1 MTDIP
6 GRYMKSIRMEN
17 DSIGSLEI
25 PENVLWGIHS
35 KRAAEN
41 FQLAKRPVNSALIH
55 AFGAVKLAAIR
66 SNQPIKKWSDDVY
79 NALIRSASE
88 MIEGLLDE
96 HIIVDALQGGAG
108 TSTNM
113 NVNEVITNRALQI
126 LVKKPGDYAI
136 IHPIDDVN
144 LHQSTND
151 TYPTALKIAA
161 INLIRELEQEIV
173 GLTEAFQQK
182 EKKFAHVVKVGRTQL
197 QDAVLTTL
205 GREMSAYADAF
216 ARDRWRVY
224 KCEER
229 LRVVNL
235 GGTAIGTG
243 ISAPKKYIYD
253 VVEQLKEITGIGLA
267 RSENLVETTQN
278 MDVFV
283 EVSGIINA
291 CATTLFKSANDLRLL
306 ASGPSGGFG
315 EVILPK
321 RQAGSSIMPDKIN
334 PVIPEAVMQVC
345 MSVFSNSQTVTFAA
359 SQGNLELNAFL
370 PLIAE
375 SLLSSLELLANAI
388 KMYRTF
394 CVVGLKAD
402 EERCRRNVESSTA
415 LLTALV
421 EVIGYDKASELGKTS
436 RETGKSIKAIVMEQ
450 KILSESEFAELIS
463 AEHVNRLGSKTESDT
478 NNAKNT

>member
-1 MTDIP
+1 
-6 GRYMKSIRMEN
+6 MKLYRVEN
-17 DSIGSLEI
+17 DFLGSLEI
-25 PENVLWGIHS
+25 PADALWGIHS
-35 KRAAEN
+35 KRAEEN
-41 FQLAKRPVNSALIH
+41 FPLTKRPVHNALVR
-55 AFGAVKLAAIR
+55 AYGAVKLAALR
-66 SNQPIKKWSDDVY
+66 SNQPVKNWPDDVY
-79 NALIRSASE
+79 DALIRAATE
-88 MIEGLLDE
+88 MMEGLLDDQ
-96 HIIVDALQGGAG
+96 IIVDALQGGAG

-113 NVNEVITNRALQI
+113 NVNEVIANRALQV
-126 LVKKPGDYAI
+126 LGKKPGDYDV

-151 TYPTALKIAA
+151 TYPTALKVAA

-173 GLTEAFQQK
+173 GLTEAFQRK
-182 EKKFAHVVKVGRTQL
+182 EKEFAHVVKVGRTQL

-243 ISAPKKYIYD
+243 ISAPKKYIFE
-253 VVEQLKEITGIGLA
+253 VVDQLKEITGIGLA
-267 RSENLVETTQN
+267 RSENLVENTQN
-278 MDVFV
+278 ADVFV

-291 CATTLFKSANDLRLL
+291 CATTLFKSANDLRLM

-315 EVILPK
+315 EVILPQ
-321 RQAGSSIMPDKIN
+321 RQAGSSIMPNKVN

-345 MSVFSNSQTVTFAA
+345 MQTFSKFQTVTFAA
-359 SQGNLELNAFL
+359 AQGNLELNAFL
-370 PLIAE
+370 PLIADN
-375 SLLSSLELLANAI
+375 LLNGVELLTNAI
-388 KMYRTF
+388 KMYRSF
-394 CVVGLKAD
+394 CIDGLLAN

-421 EVIGYDKASELGKTS
+421 EVVGYEKAAELGKIS
-436 RETGKSIKAIVMEQ
+436 QKTGKSVKAIVIEQ
-450 KILSESEFAELIS
+450 KILTESEFAELVS
-463 AEHVNRLGSKTESDT
+463 PEHVNRLGSKTEGS
-478 NNAKNT
+478 KI